1 MMRINLPERI
11 KEGLSFWGFP
21 LLISLVIVGFV
32 SLVLVLAGNGD
43 KPRVPYKP
51 VSERPRYMLA
61 EQDGSPSQGL
71 PAAPTSE
78 PNTAASPGQG
88 TAAVS
93 SSSSEGA
100 ALSPGGDVSGSNTV
114 FVFKGYGRAHGVGL
128 CMDGVLYRAQAG
140 QSSTQIMNYYYTGVT
155 LGQTDESKPIRVK
168 GRDGAVRTLPMN
180 EYLCRL
186 AEEPDSW
193 PAEGLKVLFVAARTY
208 TLNVIARG
216 KHAASGYDI
225 CSSGDCCQAFDSNRD
240 LSKCPNSVAAVNA
253 TAGQILTYNRAPI
266 TAAYCGS
273 CGGHTENNEDVWGGP
288 ALPYLRGKADT
299 FCSRSPR
306 YCAVVELSTS
316 QLKGKLSSAGVSVGD
331 LKLLDLSDRTP
342 GGRLRNVKVVGASGT
357 GTMRGTNFAKMLGL
371 NTRLEY
377 SFR

>member
-1 MMRINLPERI
+1 MMKLNMPERI
-11 KEGLSFWGFP
+11 KKGLSFWGFP
-21 LLISLVIVGFV
+21 LLISLAIVVAV
-32 SLVLVLAGNGD
+32 SLVLVLAGNGEGQ
-43 KPRVPYKP
+43 KVPYKP

-61 EQDGSPSQGL
+61 EQGGAASQGL
-71 PAAPTSE
+71 PAAGTSE

-88 TAAVS
+88 AAAVS
-93 SSSSEGA
+93 PAPEGA
-100 ALSPGGDVSGSNTV
+100 ALSSGGEVPGPNAV

-128 CMDGVLYRAQAG
+128 CMDGVLGRAQAG
-140 QSSTQIMNYYYTGVT
+140 QSSTEIMNFYYTGVA

-168 GRDGAVRTLPMN
+168 CRDGAVRTVPMN
-180 EYLCRL
+180 EYLYRL

-193 PAEGLKVLFVAARTY
+193 PTEGLKVLFIAARTY

-253 TAGQILTYNRAPI
+253 TAGQILTCNGAPI

-299 FCSRSPR
+299 FCSTSSR
-306 YCAVVELSTS
+306 YCAVVELSAS

-342 GGRLRNVKVVGASGT
+342 GGRLRNVKVVGTSGT
-357 GTMRGTNFAKMLGL
+357 TTMRGASFAKMLGL
-371 NTRLEY
+371 NTRLDCT
-377 SFR
+377 FR

>member
-1 MMRINLPERI
+1 MISINLPERI
-11 KEGLSFWGFP
+11 KKGLSFWGFP
-21 LLISLVIVGFV
+21 LLISLAIVVAV
-32 SLVLVLAGNGD
+32 SLILVLTGNNEGP
-43 KPRVPYKP
+43 KVPYKP
-51 VSERPRYMLA
+51 VSERPRYLLA
-61 EQDGSPSQGL
+61 EQDGSTSQGL
-71 PAAPTSE
+71 PAAGTSE

-88 TAAVS
+88 AAAV

-100 ALSPGGDVSGSNTV
+100 ALSSGGEVPGPNAV

-155 LGQTDESKPIRVK
+155 LGQTDESQPIRVK

-180 EYLCRL
+180 EYLYRL

-193 PAEGLKVLFVAARTY
+193 PVEGLKVLFIAARTY

-216 KHAASGYDI
+216 KHASSGYDI

-253 TAGQILTYNRAPI
+253 TAGQILTYNGAPI

-273 CGGHTENNEDVWGGP
+273 CGGHTENNEDVWGGA

-299 FCSRSPR
+299 FCSASSR
-306 YCAVVELSTS
+306 YCAVVELSVS

-342 GGRLRNVKVVGASGT
+342 GGRVRNVKVVGASGT

-371 NTRLEY
+371 NTRLDY
-377 SFR
+377 TFR